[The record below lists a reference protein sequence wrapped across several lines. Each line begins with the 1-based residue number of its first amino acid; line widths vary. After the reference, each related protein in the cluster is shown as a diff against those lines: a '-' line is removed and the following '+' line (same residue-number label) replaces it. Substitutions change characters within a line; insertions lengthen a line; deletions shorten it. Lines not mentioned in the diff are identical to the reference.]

1 MKSSTLLKDDDSL
14 ESGARGRGRPRD
26 EVAKSRIL
34 GAALESVEE
43 LGFAATTIDAVAER
57 AGASK
62 ATIYRWWPNK
72 AALLIDAL
80 RDEVA
85 HELPFP
91 NTGDLRD
98 DIRLQLRNFI
108 KLLTGR
114 RGRVFKAF
122 LAAAQSDGEV
132 AAAFRSVW
140 IKPRRVEAKKVLEHH
155 QQVGGLRADADLN
168 VVLDLLYG
176 PFYFRLLAGHSPLCP
191 AFADSIAELALQ
203 GLTAN

>member
-1 MKSSTLLKDDDSL
+1 L
-14 ESGARGRGRPRD
+14 ESIARGRGRPRD
-26 EVAKSRIL
+26 EIAKSRIL
-34 GAALESVEE
+34 AAALESVEE
-43 LGFAATTIDAVAER
+43 LGFGATTIDAVADR

-62 ATIYRWWPNK
+62 ATIYRWWPSK
-72 AALLIDAL
+72 AALLIEAL

-91 NTGDLRD
+91 DTGDLRD

-132 AAAFRSVW
+132 AAVFRLVW

-155 QQVGGLRADADLN
+155 QQKGRLRQDADLE

-176 PFYFRLLAGHSPLCP
+176 PFYFRLLAGHNPLCP

-203 GLTAN
+203 GLATS

>member
-1 MKSSTLLKDDDSL
+1 MKSSTLVKEDVGA
-14 ESGARGRGRPRD
+14 ESCTRGRGRPRD

-34 GAALESVEE
+34 GAALESVQE
-43 LGFAATTIDAVAER
+43 LGFGATTIDAVAER

-72 AALLIDAL
+72 AALLIEAL

-91 NTGDLRD
+91 DTGDLRE

-155 QQVGGLRADADLN
+155 QREGRLPQGADLD

-176 PFYFRLLAGHSPLCP
+176 PFYFRLLAGHSSLCP

-203 GLTAN
+203 GLATS